1 MVARVD
7 SKSILPSEGLG
18 VGSIPTRVTTL
29 IHLKMD
35 TKLFKDLYQANID
48 EIKAIE
54 QLSIDHNMLDNGYY
68 LTWKDN
74 LNKLSIDID
83 RVTHL

>member
-1 MVARVD
+1 
-7 SKSILPSEGLG
+7 
-18 VGSIPTRVTTL
+18 
-29 IHLKMD
+29 MD

-68 LTWKDN
+68 LNWKDKI
-74 LNKLSIDID
+74 NKLSLDSD
-83 RVTHL
+83 RN

>member
-1 MVARVD
+1 
-7 SKSILPSEGLG
+7 
-18 VGSIPTRVTTL
+18 
-29 IHLKMD
+29 MD
-35 TKLFKDLYQANID
+35 TKLFRDLYQANID

-74 LNKLSIDID
+74 LNKLSIDLD
-83 RVTHL
+83 RVIHL

>member
-1 MVARVD
+1 
-7 SKSILPSEGLG
+7 
-18 VGSIPTRVTTL
+18 
-29 IHLKMD
+29 MD

-68 LTWKDN
+68 LAWKDK
-74 LNKLSIDID
+74 LNALSLDSD
-83 RVTHL
+83 RPS

>member
-1 MVARVD
+1 
-7 SKSILPSEGLG
+7 
-18 VGSIPTRVTTL
+18 
-29 IHLKMD
+29 MD

-68 LTWKDN
+68 LDWHN
-74 LNKLSIDID
+74 QLNKLSLDTC
-83 RVTHL
+83 R

>member
-1 MVARVD
+1 MRT
-7 SKSILPSEGLG
+7 E
-18 VGSIPTRVTTL
+18 
-29 IHLKMD
+29 
-35 TKLFKDLYQANID
+35 LFRQLYEANID

>member
-1 MVARVD
+1 MRTE
-7 SKSILPSEGLG
+7 IF
-18 VGSIPTRVTTL
+18 R
-29 IHLKMD
+29 
-35 TKLFKDLYQANID
+35 DLYQANID